1 MKPWHL
7 ITALVVAVG
16 IATDPCF
23 AWGVEGHRIIAA
35 IAADELTPA
44 AKSQIEQLLA
54 SGDARGAMMDASTWA
69 DEIRS
74 QRPQTA
80 SWHFVDIPIGS
91 AGYDYVRDCI
101 RQNCVVSQID
111 RVERA
116 LGDKRVLASGRAEAL
131 RFLIHFIGDVHQPL
145 HAADNRDK
153 GGNATRVILDGRRT
167 NLHAVWDVD
176 VVRALG
182 RSPEEI
188 TAQLER
194 EITSADMRT
203 WQMGNGLDWALES
216 FRIASREI
224 YAKLFSP
231 SGTEAPIILAPEYPT
246 AESALV
252 RQQLE
257 KAGVRLAW
265 ALNQAFEQR

>member
-1 MKPWHL
+1 MSDRMKPWHI
-7 ITALVVAVG
+7 ITGFVLGVG
-16 IATDPCF
+16 IVPVPCL

-44 AKSQIEQLLA
+44 AKSQIEQLLDG
-54 SGDARGAMMDASTWA
+54 GDAFAAMMDASTWA

-74 QRPQTA
+74 ARPQTA
-80 SWHFVDIPIGS
+80 SWHFVDIPVGS
-91 AGYDYVRDCI
+91 TGYDYVRDCI

-116 LGDKRVLASGRAEAL
+116 LADKRVLASGRAEAL
-131 RFLIHFIGDVHQPL
+131 RFLIHFVGDVHQPL

-153 GGNATRVILDGRRT
+153 GGNATRVVLEGRRT

-176 VVRALG
+176 MVRALG

-188 TAQLER
+188 SAQLER
-194 EITSADMRT
+194 EITPANLRM
-203 WQMGNGLDWALES
+203 WQMGNGLDWAIES

-224 YAKLFSP
+224 YRTLVGAG
-231 SGTEAPIILAPEYPT
+231 GTDA
-246 AESALV
+246 
-252 RQQLE
+252 R
-257 KAGVRLAW
+257 
-265 ALNQAFEQR
+265 

>member
-1 MKPWHL
+1 MRPRHL
-7 ITALVVAVG
+7 TIALVLAVG
-16 IATDPCF
+16 IAPPPCL

-44 AKSQIEQLLA
+44 AKRQVEQLLGVSDA
-54 SGDARGAMMDASTWA
+54 SAGMMDASTWA

-74 QRPQTA
+74 TRPQTA

-116 LGDKRVLASGRAEAL
+116 LADKRVLASGRAEAL
-131 RFLIHFIGDVHQPL
+131 RFLIHFVGDVHQPL

-153 GGNATRVILDGRRT
+153 GGNATRVVLEGRRT

-176 VVRALG
+176 MVRALG

-188 TAQLER
+188 SAQLER
-194 EITSADMRT
+194 EITPADIRM
-203 WQMGNGLDWALES
+203 WQMGNGLDWAIES

-224 YAKLFSP
+224 YGKL
-231 SGTEAPIILAPEYPT
+231 SGPGGTDAPIVLPREYP
-246 AESALV
+246 ASESAVV

-257 KAGVRLAW
+257 RAGVRLAW
-265 ALNQAFEQR
+265 VLNEVLR

>member
-1 MKPWHL
+1 MKLWH
-7 ITALVVAVG
+7 IISALVLAVG
-16 IATDPCF
+16 IAPAPCL
-23 AWGVEGHRIIAA
+23 AWGIEGHRIIAA

-44 AKSQIEQLLA
+44 AKNQIEQLLG
-54 SGDARGAMMDASTWA
+54 SGDVSAAMMDASTWA

-74 QRPQTA
+74 TRPQTA
-80 SWHFVDIPIGS
+80 PWHFVDIPVGS

-111 RVERA
+111 RVERVLA
-116 LGDKRVLASGRAEAL
+116 DKRVLVSGRAEAL

-153 GGNATRVILDGRRT
+153 GGNATRVILQGRRT

-176 VVRALG
+176 TVRALG
-182 RSPEEI
+182 RGPEEI
-188 TAQLER
+188 SVQLER
-194 EITSADMRT
+194 EITPANMHM

-224 YAKLFSP
+224 YGKL
-231 SGTEAPIILAPEYPT
+231 SGPGGMDAPIILPRDYPT
-246 AESALV
+246 AESAV
-252 RQQLE
+252 ARQQLQ

-265 ALNQAFEQR
+265 VLNEVLR

>member
-7 ITALVVAVG
+7 TTAIVLAVG
-16 IATDPCF
+16 VTPAPSF

-44 AKSQIEQLLA
+44 AKTQIEQLLG
-54 SGDARGAMMDASTWA
+54 SGDVSAAMMDASTWA
-69 DEIRS
+69 DEIRL

-80 SWHFVDIPIGS
+80 PWHFVDIPIGS
-91 AGYDYVRDCI
+91 AGYDYLRDCI

-111 RVERA
+111 RTERA
-116 LGDKRVLASGRAEAL
+116 FADKRVLASGRAEAL
-131 RFLIHFIGDVHQPL
+131 RFLIHFVGDVHQPL

-153 GGNATRVILDGRRT
+153 GGNLVRVVLDGRRT

-188 TAQLER
+188 SAQLER
-194 EITSADMRT
+194 EITPADMRM
-203 WQMGNGLDWALES
+203 WQMGNGLDWAIES
-216 FRIASREI
+216 FRIASRDI
-224 YAKLFSP
+224 YGKL
-231 SGTEAPIILAPEYPT
+231 SGSGGTDASIILSPDYT
-246 AESALV
+246 ASESAVV
-252 RQQLE
+252 RLQLE

-265 ALNQAFEQR
+265 VLNEALR